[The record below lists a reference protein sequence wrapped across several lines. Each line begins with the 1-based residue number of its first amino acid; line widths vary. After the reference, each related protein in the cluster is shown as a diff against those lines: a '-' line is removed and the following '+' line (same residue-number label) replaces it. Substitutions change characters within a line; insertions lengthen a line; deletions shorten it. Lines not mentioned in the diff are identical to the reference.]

1 MGAWLQRHRRSLV
14 FLLVLL
20 AAGGVIAALRLPVA
34 LFPRIAFPRI
44 VASVDAGDRPVDRMV
59 TEVTRPLEQAVR
71 AVPAVEA
78 IRSTTSRGSAELS
91 ATFAWGTDM
100 TTAQLQVESALN
112 QALPGLPPGVRV
124 SAHRMDPTVFPVLG
138 LSMTSTHSDLVTLRT
153 FAYYQLRPVVSA
165 IPGVAGVEVLGGQ
178 RAEYHVLVDAARLH
192 AFDLGPGDVVRAL
205 AANNVATAVGRLED
219 RYRLYLVLSD
229 ARLRS
234 PEDIRNTV
242 LKSGPDGVVKV
253 EDVAQVESGVV
264 PEWTRVTANGRD
276 AVLLNVIQQRDA
288 NTVALV
294 AAVKTALTAFR
305 SHIPA
310 EIQIKPYYDQSTLVT
325 AAARSVRDAIF
336 IGAALAAVVLLIFLR
351 NVRTT
356 LIIALVLPAVLAVTA
371 VVLRLLGMSFN
382 IMTLGGM
389 AAAVGLVVDD
399 GVVMLEHI
407 ARRLTEESSDERPGH
422 GPILAAGL
430 EMARP
435 LAGSSLATVVVFAPL
450 AFLGGVTGGFFKALA
465 VTMAGAL
472 TISFF
477 VAFLMVPV
485 LADVLLTRGAS
496 ERLETAGRLLRG
508 VQRRYGGFLRWSLA
522 WPFWTL
528 PAAVLLA
535 GVAYLLYG
543 QLGTGFIP
551 RMDEGGFI
559 LDYVAPPGTSL
570 TETDRL
576 LREVEQIIT
585 RTSEVD
591 SYSRRTGLQLGGG
604 LTETNTGDFFVHL
617 KPLPRR
623 PIEAVMAEV
632 RRKVEHDVP
641 GLRIET
647 AQLMEDLIGD
657 LTAVP
662 QPIEVK
668 LFGDDGAALQAFAPQ
683 VAARLAGVAGVV
695 EPFDGV
701 RIAGDAVDIRIDR
714 VKAALEG
721 IGADVVTRQVQDQLG
736 GAVASI
742 IQDGETLRGVRVW
755 SPERARRY
763 LQQLQ
768 GLRVRAPDGHAMPLG
783 RIATTEIQGGQAEV
797 VRENLKPMVAVTARV
812 EGRDL
817 GSTLRD
823 VRAALE
829 PLPLPPGVYLE
840 YGGLYREQQR
850 SFRDLVLVFVSAV
863 MLVTVLLLFLYERV
877 AVVASILIT
886 TLLSMSGVFA
896 GLWLTG
902 TELDISAMMGM
913 TMIVGIV
920 TEVAIFYFAELGPT
934 PSPEPAGLVR
944 AGTMRMR
951 PILMTSLIAV
961 LALLPLALNIGTGA
975 AMQKPLAIAIIS
987 GLVIAV
993 PLVLLF
999 MPPLYATLER
1009 IGGRGPVSRPLD
1021 EAGALPPVE
1030 RP

>member
-1 MGAWLQRHRRSLV
+1 
-14 FLLVLL
+14 
-20 AAGGVIAALRLPVA
+20 
-34 LFPRIAFPRI
+34 
-44 VASVDAGDRPVDRMV
+44 
-59 TEVTRPLEQAVR
+59 
-71 AVPAVEA
+71 
-78 IRSTTSRGSAELS
+78 
-91 ATFAWGTDM
+91 
-100 TTAQLQVESALN
+100 
-112 QALPGLPPGVRV
+112 
-124 SAHRMDPTVFPVLG
+124 
-138 LSMTSTHSDLVTLRT
+138 
-153 FAYYQLRPVVSA
+153 
-165 IPGVAGVEVLGGQ
+165 
-178 RAEYHVLVDAARLH
+178 
-192 AFDLGPGDVVRAL
+192 
-205 AANNVATAVGRLED
+205 
-219 RYRLYLVLSD
+219 
-229 ARLRS
+229 
-234 PEDIRNTV
+234 
-242 LKSGPDGVVKV
+242 
-253 EDVAQVESGVV
+253 
-264 PEWTRVTANGRD
+264 
-276 AVLLNVIQQRDA
+276 
-288 NTVALV
+288 
-294 AAVKTALTAFR
+294 
-305 SHIPA
+305 
-310 EIQIKPYYDQSTLVT
+310 
-325 AAARSVRDAIF
+325 
-336 IGAALAAVVLLIFLR
+336 
-351 NVRTT
+351 
-356 LIIALVLPAVLAVTA
+356 
-371 VVLRLLGMSFN
+371 
-382 IMTLGGM
+382 
-389 AAAVGLVVDD
+389 
-399 GVVMLEHI
+399 
-407 ARRLTEESSDERPGH
+407 
-422 GPILAAGL
+422 
-430 EMARP
+430 
-435 LAGSSLATVVVFAPL
+435 
-450 AFLGGVTGGFFKALA
+450 
-465 VTMAGAL
+465 
-472 TISFF
+472 
-477 VAFLMVPV
+477 
-485 LADVLLTRGAS
+485 
-496 ERLETAGRLLRG
+496 
-508 VQRRYGGFLRWSLA
+508 
-522 WPFWTL
+522 
-528 PAAVLLA
+528 VLLA

-585 RTSEVD
+585 GTPEVD

-604 LTETNTGDFFVHL
+604 LTEANTGDFFVHL
-617 KPLPRR
+617 KPPPRR

-632 RRKVEHDVP
+632 RRKVEHEVP

-668 LFGDDGAALQAFAPQ
+668 LFGDDGAALRAFAPQ
-683 VAARLAGVAGVV
+683 VVARLAGVPGVV

-768 GLRVRAPDGHAMPLG
+768 GLRVRAPDGHAMPLS

-823 VRAALE
+823 VRAALG
-829 PLPLPPGVYLE
+829 PLQFPPGVYLE
-840 YGGLYREQQR
+840 YGGLYREQRR
-850 SFRDLVLVFVSAV
+850 SFRDLLLVFVSAV

-920 TEVAIFYFAELGPT
+920 TEVAIFYFAELGSTPT
-934 PSPEPAGLVR
+934 AEPAGLVQ

-951 PILMTSLIAV
+951 PILMTSLIAI

-987 GLVIAV
+987 GLIMAV

-1009 IGGRGPVSRPLD
+1009 IVGPGRVSGSLD
-1021 EAGALPPVE
+1021 EAGALPPAE
-1030 RP
+1030 RPRVD